1 MAWARPRRTADDGG
15 QSAAK
20 IRPKGMAAK
29 RAPQVALE
37 RRSEG
42 RSLQAQAPRSTGSTE
57 SSASQE
63 KSPQQAGKDATTEAL
78 FGQNPFHGVECLSGA
93 AASVEV
99 VEARASL
106 TPLAWQEEDTL
117 LEEKSLSP
125 IGATSSPKAF
135 QSPVSPPT
143 LACSHIYRQS
153 PLTEPREGS
162 AVKQIADIVAD
173 AEAQILRRMEGWTS
187 DGMVNQLA
195 TGTVSDLRLSSAIAG
210 DCMKL
215 KGTVE
220 ELKTKMA
227 HLAEENL
234 RLRNE
239 LFKRDDGNRTPR
251 TPDTQTA
258 MLQMMQQQL
267 QQQQQLIQLLGS
279 SQASLAAVAGVVTTP
294 RGTQAAPA
302 MLPATA
308 AAPAAP
314 AVVVRPPET
323 VQVRPVVVSRCAT
336 PRGPLVHGDG
346 QVLRSLP
353 RASSVPAPQRGAVAG
368 QAGPYMTQVPVP
380 AQRAGSVTAL
390 QRPRQAAPKSL
401 NAWVRETQ
409 ANGLSRPAPW
419 TFRQSVPV
427 TQSQDHAPW
436 ARPSLPFRSFES
448 LGAARTTL

>member
-1 MAWARPRRTADDGG
+1 M
-15 QSAAK
+15 
-20 IRPKGMAAK
+20 
-29 RAPQVALE
+29 
-37 RRSEG
+37 
-42 RSLQAQAPRSTGSTE
+42 
-57 SSASQE
+57 QE
-63 KSPQQAGKDATTEAL
+63 KPQEAVDATTEAL

-93 AASVEV
+93 AASVE
-99 VEARASL
+99 ARASATAQL
-106 TPLAWQEEDTL
+106 GSPSTPLAWQEEETL

-125 IGATSSPKAF
+125 IGASSSPKAF
-135 QSPVSPPT
+135 QSPASPPT

-153 PLTEPREGS
+153 PLAEPREGS

-187 DGMVNQLA
+187 DGMVNSLA
-195 TGTVSDLRLSSAIAG
+195 AGTVSDLRLSSAIAG

-239 LFKRDDGNRTPR
+239 LLKRDDGNRTPR

-267 QQQQQLIQLLGS
+267 QQQQQLIQLLAS
-279 SQASLAAVAGVVTTP
+279 SQASLAAGVATTP

-302 MLPATA
+302 MLPT
-308 AAPAAP
+308 P
-314 AVVVRPPET
+314 AVTAPVVRPPET
-323 VQVRPVVVSRCAT
+323 VQVRPLVVSRCAT

-346 QVLRSLP
+346 QILQGRRSSLP

-368 QAGPYMTQVPVP
+368 QGGYMTQVPVP
-380 AQRAGSVTAL
+380 AQRAGSVTVL
-390 QRPRQAAPKSL
+390 QAAPKSL

-409 ANGLSRPAPW
+409 AKHPRPAPW
-419 TFRQSVPV
+419 TFRQPVPA
-427 TQSQDHAPW
+427 QSQDHAPW
-436 ARPSLPFRSFES
+436 ARQSLPFRSFEA

>member
-1 MAWARPRRTADDGG
+1 MAWGRPRRTAEDGG
-15 QSAAK
+15 QSAPK

-29 RAPQVALE
+29 RAPQVAPE

-42 RSLQAQAPRSTGSTE
+42 DRNLLSAPPAPRSTTSTG
-57 SSASQE
+57 SSASQVE
-63 KSPQQAGKDATTEAL
+63 KPLQEAVDATTEAL

-93 AASVEV
+93 AASVE
-99 VEARASL
+99 ARASATAQL
-106 TPLAWQEEDTL
+106 GSPSTPLAWQEEDTL

-125 IGATSSPKAF
+125 IGASSSPKAF
-135 QSPVSPPT
+135 QSPSSPPT

-153 PLTEPREGS
+153 PLAEPREGS

-187 DGMVNQLA
+187 DGMVNSLA
-195 TGTVSDLRLSSAIAG
+195 AGTVSDLRLSSAIAG

-239 LFKRDDGNRTPR
+239 LLKRDDGNRTPR

-267 QQQQQLIQLLGS
+267 QQQQQLIQLLAS
-279 SQASLAAVAGVVTTP
+279 SQASLAAGVATTP

-302 MLPATA
+302 MLPT
-308 AAPAAP
+308 P
-314 AVVVRPPET
+314 AVTAPVVRPPET
-323 VQVRPVVVSRCAT
+323 VQVRPLVVSRCAT

-346 QVLRSLP
+346 QILQGRRSSLP

-368 QAGPYMTQVPVP
+368 QGGYMTQVPVP
-380 AQRAGSVTAL
+380 AQRAGSVTVL
-390 QRPRQAAPKSL
+390 QAAPKSL

-409 ANGLSRPAPW
+409 AKHSRPAPW
-419 TFRQSVPV
+419 TFRQPVPA
-427 TQSQDHAPW
+427 QSQDHAPW
-436 ARPSLPFRSFES
+436 ARQSLPFRSFEA